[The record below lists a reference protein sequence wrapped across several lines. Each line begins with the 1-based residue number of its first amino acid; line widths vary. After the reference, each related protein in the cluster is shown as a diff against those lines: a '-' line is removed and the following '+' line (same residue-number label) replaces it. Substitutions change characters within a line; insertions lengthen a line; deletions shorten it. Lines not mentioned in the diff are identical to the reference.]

1 MCHSFNIDMFWQYL
15 RLLFGCVFTSKPTGG
30 AVFHA
35 TAALLFGWIIS
46 SIIPRMQS
54 ETPKPQQ
61 QQQPRAFQVIMAIR
75 DTSSHWIPH
84 SNKGCLPPLHEY
96 KHRVSCS
103 EETCRIFSP
112 HWRED
117 IASDRHGSVG
127 AVHKGKTSVHLCVY
141 SWVLAYRLKKCPSR
155 RFSVMLKINVHFQ
168 DIPSINM
175 LTVCFFLRGKKNPF
189 NSKPGAG
196 FKWMTAMLKPHKTCW
211 PDTRCD
217 AFMCLNI
224 DVSAEMGAAD
234 LETDAA
240 QSRFFSQQCSFF
252 HTRNY
257 NIHN

>member
-1 MCHSFNIDMFWQYL
+1 MFWQYL
-15 RLLFGCVFTSKPTGG
+15 RLLFRVCFHLWTTGG
-30 AVFHA
+30 RSFPRDSCP
-35 TAALLFGWIIS
+35 LLFGWIIS

-54 ETPKPQQ
+54 ETPKPQ

-84 SNKGCLPPLHEY
+84 SNKGFLPPLHEN
-96 KHRVSCS
+96 KHGVSCS

-141 SWVLAYRLKKCPSR
+141 SWVLAYRLKKCTSR
-155 RFSVMLKINVHFQ
+155 RFSVMLKNKCTFPGCSFYKHAHSLVFA
-168 DIPSINM
+168 
-175 LTVCFFLRGKKNPF
+175 TGEKKNLF
-189 NSKPGAG
+189 NSKSGAG

-211 PDTRCD
+211 PDTRYD

-224 DVSAEMGAAD
+224 DVSAEMGVAD
-234 LETDAA
+234 LKTDAA
-240 QSRFFSQQCSFF
+240 RSRFFSQQCSFF
-252 HTRNY
+252 HRRNN